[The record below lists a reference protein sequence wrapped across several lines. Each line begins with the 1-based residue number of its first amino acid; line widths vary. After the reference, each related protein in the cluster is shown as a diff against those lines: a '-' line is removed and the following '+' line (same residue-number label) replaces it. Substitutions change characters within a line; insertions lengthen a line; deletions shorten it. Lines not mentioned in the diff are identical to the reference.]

1 MDVRRPDEGLI
12 TKLDLETEEPD
23 DADDSRPD
31 WLTRGETIGRY
42 IVLECLGVG
51 GMGVIYSAWDPRL
64 DRKLAIKIVR
74 DRHGKLGSTRG
85 RARLLREGQAL
96 ARLRHPNVI
105 SVHDVGTHD
114 GRVFVAMEFVE
125 GETLQRWLLRSP
137 RPPLEQV
144 IDVFLQVG
152 RGLAAAHRAGLV
164 HRDVKPENMM
174 LGDDGRVLVLDFG
187 IAREGLL
194 ELDDDAEDPTEA
206 APSPGDEPTVEPEP
220 APEPEPEP
228 DEPLPEPG
236 VPLHIHE
243 DHTPLAQLTR
253 AGAVVGT
260 PAYMSPEQHRGLALD
275 ARADQFS
282 FCVAMWEALNGDKP
296 YGEGGREKLLARMR
310 TGQLRPFRN
319 RDVPRRIAKAL
330 RRGLAWSPRDRFE
343 SMEALLEALN
353 PRGRVVERQVWSSLA
368 LGAVAGALTGV
379 LFVSWVSELRRP
391 TPTPDDT
398 QSKPPRSQ
406 TDPHVAQLRR
416 TLDELELARP
426 PGDPS
431 VARVRRELARA
442 LAALGEHD
450 AALAEYERAL
460 TSYEQLVS
468 ER

>member
-1 MDVRRPDEGLI
+1 VDVRRPDEALI
-12 TKLDLETEEPD
+12 TKVDHETDEPE
-23 DADDSRPD
+23 DAADSRPD
-31 WLTRGETIGRY
+31 WLVRGETIGRY

-64 DRKLAIKIVR
+64 DRKLAIKVVR
-74 DRHGKLGSTRG
+74 DRHGKLGSARG

-105 SVHDVGTHD
+105 SVHDVGTHED
-114 GRVFVAMEFVE
+114 RVFVAMEFVE
-125 GETLQRWLLRSP
+125 GETLHRWLLRSP
-137 RPPLEQV
+137 RPPVGQL

-164 HRDVKPENMM
+164 HRDVKPDNMM

-194 ELDDDAEDPTEA
+194 GDDGDEPEEPTEA
-206 APSPGDEPTVEPEP
+206 ELQRDEVPTSDADAEPRELDEPM
-220 APEPEPEP
+220 
-228 DEPLPEPG
+228 PEPG
-236 VPLHIHE
+236 VPLQIHE

-253 AGAVVGT
+253 AGALVGT
-260 PAYMSPEQHRGLALD
+260 PAYMSPEQHRGLPLD
-275 ARADQFS
+275 ARSDQFS

-296 YGEGGREKLLARMR
+296 YGEGNREKLLARMR

-319 RDVPRRIAKAL
+319 REVPRRIAVAL
-330 RRGLAWSPRDRFE
+330 RRGLSWSARERFE

-353 PRGRVVERQVWSSLA
+353 PRAHALERRVWSSLG
-368 LGAVAGALTGV
+368 LGAAAGALAGALLTAFAIDLRGP
-379 LFVSWVSELRRP
+379 SRETELQQVEP
-391 TPTPDDT
+391 
-398 QSKPPRSQ
+398 SSH
-406 TDPHVAQLRR
+406 TDPRVVQLRR

-431 VARVRRELARA
+431 VARVRRELART
-442 LAALGEHD
+442 LAALGEHE

-460 TSYEQLVS
+460 ASYEQLAA

>member
-1 MDVRRPDEGLI
+1 VDVRRPDEALI
-12 TKLDLETEEPD
+12 TKVDLETEEPD
-23 DADDSRPD
+23 EPEDSRPD
-31 WLTRGETIGRY
+31 WLVRGETIGRY

-51 GMGVIYSAWDPRL
+51 GMGVIYSAWDPKL

-105 SVHDVGTHD
+105 SVHDVGTHE

-125 GETLQRWLLRSP
+125 GETLQCWLLRSP
-137 RPPLEQV
+137 RPAVAQL
-144 IDVFLQVG
+144 IDVYLQVG

-194 ELDDDAEDPTEA
+194 GDEDADEPGEPTEDEVD
-206 APSPGDEPTVEPEP
+206 PDDEPTIE
-220 APEPEPEP
+220 AG
-228 DEPLPEPG
+228 PG
-236 VPLHIHE
+236 VEACLPIEINE
-243 DHTPLAQLTR
+243 DHAPLAQLTR

-260 PAYMSPEQHRGLALD
+260 PAYMSPEQHRGLPLD
-275 ARADQFS
+275 ARSDQFA

-319 RDVPRRIAKAL
+319 REVPRRIAKAL

-353 PRGRVVERQVWSSLA
+353 PRTYALERRVWASLGIGTA
-368 LGAVAGALTGV
+368 AGLIAGALATASV
-379 LFVSWVSELRRP
+379 LDRPEPSPSDDDDRNELA
-391 TPTPDDT
+391 TPEPQHIDE
-398 QSKPPRSQ
+398 
-406 TDPHVAQLRR
+406 LRR
-416 TLDELELARP
+416 TLAQLEAR
-426 PGDPS
+426 PGDPRI
-431 VARVRRELARA
+431 ARAQYQLARA
-442 LAALGEHD
+442 LAALGEHE

-460 TSYEQLVS
+460 ASYEQLLI
-468 ER
+468 EP